1 MSQPKPDFRLAGG
14 IAVALLVVLGIVGY
28 SLGAWTAIKDRFMTQ
43 PAEVVA
49 ETESSPV
56 EPPHGVAVVTTGSES
71 TESAA
76 NRETEQDAGSEEPQ
90 KTQQVTAETA
100 EPDPVDPLTPEL
112 DIVRVEPTG
121 ETLVAG
127 RSVPGAIIAII
138 SNGEV
143 RGKGV
148 ANESGEWAVIVE
160 RPLEPGSH
168 DMLISAK
175 MAEEEKEVVSDERV
189 AVHIPETASE
199 DVLVVVNREGA
210 PSEILQL
217 PQTAE
222 SARESS
228 PKEEKVASL
237 DSGSSTQVS
246 TGDKVAASE
255 GTGDNQD
262 TAAAPTTGNSSEEAD
277 KNANSIQAANTAD
290 ASAEKEQTGAGQ
302 STDQTS
308 KAAQGSETTRSA
320 DIAVSDDAAK
330 QNQTDASQTGS
341 QQQVA
346 KLGSAEIKSDG
357 VVGDAASE
365 ESKTEDVSTRVPDTN
380 EAIQTGSYSVAVSAV
395 ETEKGKLFVA
405 GEGTAGERVQI
416 YLGEDLVGS
425 VTSGGNSRW
434 LLEAQKDV
442 SPGTHEV
449 RADVVDQQS
458 GKVLARAVVN
468 FKKVPDSVILRPVVS
483 AEQAEG
489 SGAGGASA
497 EINVAQL
504 PNVII
509 RKGDNL
515 WTISRRLYGDGLRYT
530 TIYQANKDQIRDP
543 DLIFPGQ
550 VFMTP
555 ERDLNWK
562 N

>member
-14 IAVALLVVLGIVGY
+14 IVVALLVVLGIVGY
-28 SLGAWTAIKDRFMTQ
+28 SLGAWTAIKDQFMT
-43 PAEVVA
+43 PPSETVA
-49 ETESSPV
+49 DGDSSPI
-56 EPPHGVAVVTTGSES
+56 EPPQGVAVVTAEP
-71 TESAA
+71 AA
-76 NRETEQDAGSEEPQ
+76 TQETEPSGESQKVGETPGKVEEPDIS
-90 KTQQVTAETA
+90 A
-100 EPDPVDPLTPEL
+100 DPLMPEL

-121 ETLVAG
+121 DTLVAG

-143 RGKGV
+143 RGRGV
-148 ANESGEWAVIVE
+148 ANEVGEWAVVVE

-168 DMLISAK
+168 DVSISAK
-175 MAEEEKEVVSDERV
+175 MAEEEIEVISEARV
-189 AVHIPETASE
+189 AVHIPQAANEE
-199 DVLVVVNREGA
+199 VLVVVNREGA
-210 PSEILQL
+210 PSEVLQL

-222 SARESS
+222 SAPDASS
-228 PKEEKVASL
+228 TEEKVASL
-237 DSGSSTQVS
+237 TNGPATEQVS
-246 TGDKVAASE
+246 GVTSADSRSASANRDPDQAFDGKPEQEPQAAAE
-255 GTGDNQD
+255 P
-262 TAAAPTTGNSSEEAD
+262 TAAA
-277 KNANSIQAANTAD
+277 
-290 ASAEKEQTGAGQ
+290 
-302 STDQTS
+302 STDPKS
-308 KAAQGSETTRSA
+308 NPASGSQTTRSA
-320 DIAVSDDAAK
+320 ETSVSEDTAK
-330 QNQTDASQTGS
+330 QNQTDTTQTGS
-341 QQQVA
+341 EQKVA
-346 KLGSAEIKSDG
+346 KLGPAETKSDG
-357 VVGDAASE
+357 VVDEAASNADQP
-365 ESKTEDVSTRVPDTN
+365 EDVSTGVPN
-380 EAIQTGSYSVAVSAV
+380 SGEAIETGSYSVAVSAV

-405 GEGTAGERVQI
+405 GEGTAGEQVQI
-416 YLGEDLVGS
+416 YLGEDLIGS
-425 VTSGGNSRW
+425 VTSGDNSRW

-449 RADVVDQQS
+449 RADVVDQEN

-468 FKKVPDSVILRPVVS
+468 FEKVPDSVILRPIVS

-489 SGAGGASA
+489 SGAAGASA
-497 EINVAQL
+497 EIDVAQL